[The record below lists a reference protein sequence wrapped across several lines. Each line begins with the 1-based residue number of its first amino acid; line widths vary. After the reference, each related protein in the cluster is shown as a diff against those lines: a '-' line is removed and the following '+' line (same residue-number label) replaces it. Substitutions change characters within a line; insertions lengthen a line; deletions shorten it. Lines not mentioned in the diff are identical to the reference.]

1 MEETLRVYNQQKD
14 EITGATF
21 LVLRKIGDSAHTYIR
36 GVENK
41 LISRYIFWNESDTDD
56 YNIEKLSEKMTYELA
71 IKANAIIKGMTDGQ
85 IKYLDKDLNDIT
97 GVLFSFYEHEANC
110 EVFEFYINGKH
121 VENDCDIITHEDT
134 GEGRQYC
141 VNNQVI
147 LIEPTEEVLEQY
159 NISEDEFRFIQQK
172 VKVCFVEGSCNWCI

>member
-1 MEETLRVYNQQKD
+1 MEGTLRVYNQQKD
-14 EITGATF
+14 EITGAIF

-36 GVENK
+36 DIENK
-41 LISRYIFWNESDTDD
+41 LISGYIFWNESDTEG
-56 YNIEKLSEKMTYELA
+56 YLLGSMSEKMSYETA
-71 IKANAIIKGMTDGQ
+71 VKVNDIIKGMTDGQ

-110 EVFEFYINGKH
+110 EIFEFYINGKY
-121 VENDCDIITHEDT
+121 VENDCDIITHKDT
-134 GEGRQYC
+134 GEARQHC

-147 LIEPTEEVLEQY
+147 LIEPTKEVLEQY

-172 VKVCFVEGSCNWCI
+172 VKVCFVEGSCNWCN